1 MQHLTEEQLV
11 LHHYHDGDAPFAVE
25 QHLAACGDCREQFD
39 TLRRVLA
46 LVSEAPL
53 PERDASYGS
62 EVWQRMRWKLGSRP
76 SRVARTFL
84 SAPRAGSADKN
95 VRATRV
101 TAGRSRAWVAPLI
114 AAAAIALAFIGGIL
128 WHSRQSHPASAP
140 VAKAQPNPEKLLVLV
155 VGDHLENSE
164 RMLTELTNAD
174 PSQALDLTNESRRA
188 EELVASNRIY
198 RQAATQRGDTR
209 MATLLSDL
217 EPVLTE
223 LAHADGTLSPSEVS
237 ALQKRIESKGLL
249 FKVRVASAR
258 GNQTL

>member
-11 LHHYHDGDAPFAVE
+11 LHHYHDGDAPFTVE
-25 QHLAACGDCREQFD
+25 QHLAACSDCREQFD

-46 LVSEAPL
+46 LVTEAPL
-53 PERDASYGS
+53 PDRDASYGD
-62 EVWQRMRWKLGSRP
+62 EVWNRMRWKLGSRK
-76 SRVARTFL
+76 R
-84 SAPRAGSADKN
+84 RA
-95 VRATRV
+95 
-101 TAGRSRAWVAPLI
+101 RAWVVPLI
-114 AAAAIALAFIGGIL
+114 AAAAVAIAFIGGIV
-128 WHSRQSHPASAP
+128 WHSRQSHPASTP
-140 VAKAQPNPEKLLVLV
+140 VANVKPNPEKLLVVV

-174 PSQALDLTNESRRA
+174 PSQELNVTTESRRA

-198 RQAATQRGDTR
+198 RQAAVQRGDTR

-223 LAHADGTLSPSEVS
+223 LAHSDGTLSPAEVG
-237 ALQKRIESKGLL
+237 ALQRRIESKGLL
-249 FKVRVASAR
+249 FKVRVASAQ

>member
-11 LHHYHDGDAPFAVE
+11 LHHYHDGDAPFTVE

-46 LVSEAPL
+46 LVTEAPL
-53 PERDASYGS
+53 PDRDASYGD
-62 EVWQRMRWKLGSRP
+62 EVWNRMRWKLGSR
-76 SRVARTFL
+76 RRRT
-84 SAPRAGSADKN
+84 SAWL
-95 VRATRV
+95 V
-101 TAGRSRAWVAPLI
+101 PLI
-114 AAAAIALAFIGGIL
+114 AAATVAIAFIGGIV
-128 WHSRQSHPASAP
+128 WHSRRSQPTSAP
-140 VAKAQPNPEKLLVLV
+140 VATAQPNPEKLLVLV
-155 VGDHLENSE
+155 VGDHLESSE
-164 RMLTELTNAD
+164 RLLTELTNAD
-174 PSQALDLTNESRRA
+174 PSQELNVTTESRRA

-198 RQAATQRGDTR
+198 RQTAMQRGDTR

-223 LAHADGTLSPSEVS
+223 LAHSDGTLSPAEVG
-237 ALQKRIESKGLL
+237 ALQRRIESKGLL